1 MSQRRKPK
9 LSGFRRH
16 ETAKHT
22 DPGGGH
28 GGGGGTSSSSS
39 SSSSSSG

>member
-1 MSQRRKPK
+1 MAQRRKPK
-9 LSGFRRH
+9 LTGFRRH

-22 DPGGGH
+22 DPH
-28 GGGGGTSSSSS
+28 PGGGTSSSSS